1 MSKKDDRIKELED
14 EVRGVT
20 DEVAASTGL
29 IQTVATILGIAPLEC
44 ALTMNTLPAAIAR
57 FTHRISELRM
67 TERAAELSAD
77 QRLERALD
85 EGEQGEVDGLPGQ
98 ALQTFDKLV
107 DREVDQIPEPVQAI
121 RIVLLAI
128 AREIGIHN
136 PDALSDNDLGQIIYA
151 EIHRITHPAADVDS
165 DDRGLAKGDTLA
177 QAVAHGRGREHQ
189 LLADLTQARATLSRI
204 ASALQIQGKID
215 EDGTEILERVQRF
228 ANLKYTLKGRL
239 AEMRKIAN
247 PAHEASRWAI
257 DELRF
262 VLSLIVAPQVLAGWI
277 ANKPAGAA
285 TAAVLEQAEI
295 APAVPS
301 LTFTALDIQSIS
313 IRMQD
318 YHNFPK
324 LIDLLNRLSKSVVAS
339 IELVHFMNLI
349 IIPLLDRQANT
360 VPTTL

>member
-1 MSKKDDRIKELED
+1 MSKKDDRIKELEEAGAVVLD
-14 EVRGVT
+14 RIT
-20 DEVAASTGL
+20 AATTL
-29 IQTVATILGIAPLEC
+29 IHSVATLLGIEMAGIEQPG
-44 ALTMNTLPAAIAR
+44 AISMATLPAVLAA
-57 FTHRISELRM
+57 FTQRISGGL
-67 TERAAELSAD
+67 AAYRPLAD
-77 QRLERALD
+77 
-85 EGEQGEVDGLPGQ
+85 GEKVEDDDDDDDGLPGQ
-98 ALQTFDKLV
+98 ALQTLDKLV

-128 AREIGIHN
+128 AREIGIGIHD
-136 PDALSDNDLGQIIYA
+136 PDALSDNDLGQTIYA

-189 LLADLTQARATLSRI
+189 LLADLTQARATLARI
-204 ASALQIQGKID
+204 AEALQIQGKID

-277 ANKPAGAA
+277 ANKPAAAA

-295 APAVPS
+295 TPAVPS

-360 VPTTL
+360 VPTPP